1 MNAGAQTLSRVP
13 LPGDSAD
20 PVPPRDY
27 LRVPYA
33 LSVSDEEEVDAVVG
47 VLRTSTLPGPNVA
60 EFERKISALFAKS
73 HGVMVNSGS
82 SALLLGIAAMDLPKG
97 AEVITPAL
105 TFSTTVAS
113 QVQNGLVPAFVDVD
127 PLTLNICADQVE
139 DMITPNTRAMVVP
152 NLMGNIPD
160 WDALRS
166 IADKHGLLVLEDSAD
181 TLCSKLHGR
190 PTGERA
196 DVCTTSF
203 YGAHIINCAGNGG
216 LLCTNDVDLERR
228 ARILRG
234 WGRRSS
240 VFAESESTNARF
252 GIEID
257 GIPYDAKYVFD
268 TIGYNFEP
276 SEVGAA
282 FGLVQYKRLPQFLRS
297 RQETFERHK
306 SFFKRYE
313 EFFLLPETLP
323 GADVT
328 WYAFPLL
335 IRDDA
340 PFQRNELQIY
350 LEARGIQTRP
360 VFTGNILR
368 QPGFKTIARRESV
381 HGYPAADLVTR
392 GGIVI
397 GCHQGLSE
405 AQLAHVYET
414 ATSFINL
421 VTGR

>member
-1 MNAGAQTLSRVP
+1 MLQHSRESLASSP
-13 LPGDSAD
+13 ESAID
-20 PVPPRDY
+20 TIKFK
-27 LRVPYA
+27 RVPYA
-33 LSVSDEEEVDAVVG
+33 LSVSGEEEIEAVVN
-47 VLRTSTLPGPNVA
+47 VLRTSSLPGPNVQ
-60 EFERKISALFAKS
+60 EFEQKIAGLFGKS
-73 HGVMVNSGS
+73 RGVMVNSGS

-97 AEVITPAL
+97 SEVITPSL

-127 PLTLNICADQVE
+127 PQTLNIRVDLAE
-139 DMITPNTRAMVVP
+139 EMITPQTRAIVVP

-160 WDALRS
+160 WDGLRAL
-166 IADKHGLLVLEDSAD
+166 ADKHSLLVLEDSAD
-181 TLCSKLHGR
+181 TLCCTLHGR

-216 LLCTNDVDLERR
+216 LLCTNSEEIESR

-240 VFAESESTNARF
+240 VFAESESVNARF

-257 GIPYDAKYVFD
+257 QIPYDAKYVFD
-268 TIGYNFEP
+268 MVGYNFEP

-282 FGLVQYKRLPQFLRS
+282 FGLVQYQRLPGFLKS
-297 RQETFERHK
+297 RKAIFERHK
-306 SFFKRYE
+306 EFFLKYE
-313 EFFLLPETLP
+313 EFFLLPETIP

-328 WYAFPLL
+328 WYAFPLVV
-335 IRDDA
+335 RDNA
-340 PFQRNELQIY
+340 PFRRNEMQIY
-350 LEARGIQTRP
+350 FEERGIQTRP
-360 VFTGNILR
+360 IFTGNILR
-368 QPGFKTIARRESV
+368 QPGFKIIARRESPA
-381 HGYPAADLVTR
+381 GYPASDLVTR

-405 AQLAHVYET
+405 EQLSHVYET
-414 ATSFINL
+414 ATSFL
-421 VTGR
+421 RLKTGK